1 MRVPLGCMPIF
12 KFATQIIYGLMVY
25 QFCPHP
31 KCGAHRNEGLNV
43 LEHVVDVV
51 DGETQRL
58 GHAELP
64 VVVLRKS
71 F

>member
-1 MRVPLGCMPIF
+1 MDHMCF
-12 KFATQIIYGLMVY
+12 MVY

-43 LEHVVDVV
+43 LEDVVDVV
-51 DGETQRL
+51 DGETQGL
-58 GHAELP
+58 GHTELP

-71 F
+71 FRM

>member
-1 MRVPLGCMPIF
+1 MDHMCF
-12 KFATQIIYGLMVY
+12 MVY

-51 DGETQRL
+51 DGETQGL
-58 GHAELP
+58 GNAELP